1 MNVTTGVNS
10 TAETCFVFEQL
21 AKMMEL
27 DFIENLLKF
36 RIVN

>member
-1 MNVTTGVNS
+1 
-10 TAETCFVFEQL
+10 
-21 AKMMEL
+21 MMEL